1 MRPRFKHTAPLLAA
15 AALLLFMPASPVVAQ
30 AALDWDAIADR
41 LVTQIDPQP
50 GERVLLVALPGRFDA
65 LVPAL
70 RRKLGAAGAVD
81 LGAIATQSPQPAGW
95 RTEFTADLRGRSQRE
110 LVASLASVDVAV
122 MLPGAQPAD
131 PVYAAM
137 QQVLWN
143 GTGRTVHFHWSGTYW
158 PSMETRPEDDAADAL
173 LQRAL
178 LETDYAALAAIQIQ
192 FTAALR
198 RAPVRVTTPAGTDL
212 RFEVRDRPVTRQDGD
227 ASAARAS
234 TARNLIDREIEL
246 PAGAIRVAPIEE
258 TVNGTIV
265 FPPSLWNGT
274 IVEDLRLVFENGKV
288 VSMDAASGLELA
300 EAVMER
306 AGESARSFREFVLGF
321 NPLLP
326 IAGDAEPWIPYY
338 GYGAGIVRLSLG
350 DNRELGG
357 DVTGG
362 FVRWNLF
369 LDATVRVG
377 DETWVTAGQL
387 TPPQTTRD
395 RPDPASGSDR

>member
-1 MRPRFKHTAPLLAA
+1 MNARDQHTLPLLAA
-15 AALLLFMPASPVVAQ
+15 VAILMFMPTGPLAAQ
-30 AALDWDAIADR
+30 GALDWDAIADR
-41 LVTQIDPQP
+41 LVAQIDPQP

-65 LVPAL
+65 LVPIL
-70 RRKLGAAGAVD
+70 RMKLGATGAVD
-81 LGAIATQSPQPAGW
+81 LGAIATQSPQPASW
-95 RTEFTADLRGRSQRE
+95 KTEFTTDLRGRSQRE
-110 LVASLASVDVAV
+110 LVAALANVDVAV
-122 MLPGAQPAD
+122 MMPGASPAD

-137 QQVLWN
+137 QQVLW
-143 GTGRTVHFHWSGTYW
+143 GGSGRTVHFHWSGTYW
-158 PSMETRPEDDAADAL
+158 PSMETRPEDDEADAL

-178 LETDYAALAAIQIQ
+178 LDTDYEALAAIQQQ
-192 FTAALR
+192 FAEALR
-198 RAPVRVTTPAGTDL
+198 RAPVHVTTPAGTDIH
-212 RFEVRDRPVTRQDGD
+212 FEVRDRPVTRQDGD

-246 PAGAIRVAPIEE
+246 PAGAIRVAPIEA

-274 IVEDLRLVFENGKV
+274 IVADLRLVFENGKV

-306 AGESARSFREFVLGF
+306 AGDSARSFREFVLGF
-321 NPLLP
+321 NPLLSV
-326 IAGDAEPWIPYY
+326 AGGAEPWIPYY

-357 DVTGG
+357 EVTGG

-369 LDATVRVG
+369 LDATVKVG
-377 DETWVTAGQL
+377 EQIWVTAGRL
-387 TPPQTTRD
+387 TPPPRA
-395 RPDPASGSDR
+395 RAHPDPASETDR

>member
-1 MRPRFKHTAPLLAA
+1 MKTRSQHSVPALTAIMLLA
-15 AALLLFMPASPVVAQ
+15 LLPTDPPVAQ
-30 AALDWDAIADR
+30 SALDWDAIADR

-50 GERVLLVALPGRFDA
+50 GERVLLVALPGRFA
-65 LVPAL
+65 PLVPIL
-70 RRKLGAAGAVD
+70 RMKLGATGAVD
-81 LGAIATQSPQPAGW
+81 LGAVATQSPQPAGW
-95 RTEFTADLRGRSQRE
+95 RTEFTASLRGRSQRE
-110 LVASLASVDVAV
+110 LVAALADVDVAI

-137 QQVLWN
+137 QQVLW
-143 GTGRTVHFHWSGTYW
+143 GGAGRTVHFHWSGTYW
-158 PSMETRPEDDAADAL
+158 PSMETRPEDGAADAL

-178 LETDYAALAAIQIQ
+178 LETDYAALAAIQHQ
-192 FTAALR
+192 FARAIE
-198 RAPVRVTTPAGTDL
+198 RAPVHVTTPAGTDL
-212 RFEVRDRPVTRQDGD
+212 RFAVRDRPVTRQDGN

-234 TARNLIDREIEL
+234 IARNLIDREIEL

-274 IVEDLRLVFENGKV
+274 IVEGLRLVLENGKV

-306 AGESARSFREFVLGF
+306 GGDSARSFREFVLGF

-326 IAGDAEPWIPYY
+326 VAGDEEPWIPYY

-357 DVTGG
+357 EVTGG

-369 LDATVRVG
+369 LDATVEVG
-377 DETWVTAGQL
+377 DDTWVTAGRL
-387 TPPQTTRD
+387 TPPPAGRI
-395 RPDPASGSDR
+395 PGPASGLDR